1 MTPSSIRVF
10 GFGGAG
16 CRFVDDL
23 RASAGDRL
31 GAWVADTDVSVLSA
45 LRAVPRE
52 CRHTIGDN
60 QFVSGSGGDVARV
73 RATALAEN
81 EVFRAA
87 LDGVALAVAVAG
99 LGGGT
104 GGGALPVFLEA
115 ARERNVR
122 TIVFAVKPFRFEG
135 VERLRAASSAAQTL
149 ATLGDIRVFPSNDDL
164 AGAGDGDPSADE
176 ALSRASARL
185 GEGLALFWRLCADP
199 GFLHLDA
206 GTLGA
211 IATEGRG
218 EADFAVAEASEGDR
232 LSAVLSS
239 LWDAPGTGLRRRA
252 ASARA
257 ALVGVIG
264 GDDLRLSELAAVS
277 HSFESAF
284 PASFPLRLSTVSD
297 PAASGSLR
305 VVAFL
310 FRSWQSAER
319 EEARAAE
326 LAAAKSGGE
335 GGVTPAQDPLV
346 DARGRRMPGRFDR
359 VAGTFVGGE
368 NLDIPTYLRRNLRID
383 AT

>member
-16 CRFVDDL
+16 CRFVDAL
-23 RASAGDRL
+23 CATAGDRL
-31 GAWVADTDVSVLSA
+31 CAWVADTDVSVLSS
-45 LRAVPRE
+45 LPSVSRD

-60 QFVSGSGGDVARV
+60 RFVSGSGGDVSAV
-73 RATALAEN
+73 RAAALAEN
-81 EVFRAA
+81 EIFRAA
-87 LDGVALAVAVAG
+87 LDGVSLAVAVAG

-135 VERLRAASSAAQTL
+135 VERLRVASSAAQTL

-164 AGAGDGDPSADE
+164 AGDGDPPVTE
-176 ALSRASARL
+176 ALARASARL

-206 GTLGA
+206 ETLCA
-211 IATEGRG
+211 VATEGRG
-218 EADFAVAEASEGDR
+218 EADFAVAEASGADR
-232 LSAVLSS
+232 LAAVISS
-239 LWDAPGTGLRRRA
+239 LWDDPGTGLRRRA

-257 ALVGVIG
+257 ALVGVMG
-264 GDDLRLSELAAVS
+264 GDDLRLSEIAAVS
-277 HSFESAF
+277 HSFESSF
-284 PASFPLRLSTVSD
+284 PASFPLRLSTVAD

>member
-176 ALSRASARL
+176 ALSRASARASRSS
-185 GEGLALFWRLCADP
+185 GACAPIP
-199 GFLHLDA
+199 GSS
-206 GTLGA
+206 TS
-211 IATEGRG
+211 TPGR
-218 EADFAVAEASEGDR
+218 
-232 LSAVLSS
+232 SAPS
-239 LWDAPGTGLRRRA
+239 PRK
-252 ASARA
+252 
-257 ALVGVIG
+257 
-264 GDDLRLSELAAVS
+264 
-277 HSFESAF
+277 
-284 PASFPLRLSTVSD
+284 
-297 PAASGSLR
+297 
-305 VVAFL
+305 
-310 FRSWQSAER
+310 
-319 EEARAAE
+319 
-326 LAAAKSGGE
+326 AAAKPISPSPRRRKGTGFPPCFRRSG
-335 GGVTPAQDPLV
+335 TRPAPACGAAPLPP
-346 DARGRRMPGRFDR
+346 APRSS
-359 VAGTFVGGE
+359 A
-368 NLDIPTYLRRNLRID
+368 
-383 AT
+383 

>member
-1 MTPSSIRVF
+1 MTPSEIRAF

-16 CRFVDDL
+16 CRFVEAL
-23 RASAGDRL
+23 RAATGGRL
-31 GAWVADTDVSVLSA
+31 SVWVADTDQSVLSA
-45 LRAVPRE
+45 LEAVPRE

-60 QFVSGSGGDVARV
+60 RFSSGSGGQVADV
-73 RATALAEN
+73 RAAALSEI
-81 EVFRAA
+81 EVFRGA
-87 LDGVALAVAVAG
+87 LEGVSVAVAVAG

-122 TIVFAVKPFRFEG
+122 TVVFAVKPFRMEG
-135 VERLRAASSAAQTL
+135 VERLRAAASAAQAL
-149 ATLGDIRVFPSNDDL
+149 ATLGDIRLFPSNDDL
-164 AGAGDGDPSADE
+164 AGVGDGDPSVGD
-176 ALSRASARL
+176 ALARASERL
-185 GEGLALFWRLCADP
+185 VGGLSLFWRLCADP

-206 GTLGA
+206 EALCS
-211 IATEGRG
+211 IAVEGRG
-218 EADFAVAEASEGDR
+218 EADFAVASGEGEGRLDAA
-232 LSAVLSS
+232 LSA
-239 LWDAPGTGLRRRA
+239 LWDDPRAGLRRRA

-264 GDDLRLSELAAVS
+264 GDDLRLSEVGAVA

-297 PAASGSLR
+297 SSAEGSIRL
-305 VVAFL
+305 VAFF

-335 GGVTPAQDPLV
+335 GAARPAQDPLV

-368 NLDIPTYLRRNLRID
+368 NLDVPTYLRRNLRID